1 MQKATLKKAILQI
14 RLMILNFDSTLFYNL
29 SRNSGKTL
37 LIGGWAI
44 FSIWLVG
51 RYLFVYD
58 LELLAFIGFLWV
70 YFGFFVGVLAIILL
84 IIYIILN
91 FNSLHF
97 SIASTLLIILFNIP
111 SVILIL
117 KLHNNIEKKSF
128 VLFHNNTKIDGLKF
142 NFVRGDSKK
151 YIGELDIGESV
162 MFNYEP
168 KYHIDDARFYQDQ
181 EDLKLEIA
189 YENGQTEIMK
199 FPELVSGSCYNIAL
213 TEKFEINK
221 KERIFFEIK

>member
-1 MQKATLKKAILQI
+1 ML
-14 RLMILNFDSTLFYNL
+14 LNFDSTLFYNL

-37 LIGGWAI
+37 LIGGWTI

-58 LELLAFIGFLWV
+58 LEFLAFIGFLWV
-70 YFGFFVGVLAIILL
+70 YFGFFVGVVAIILL
-84 IIYIILN
+84 IIYKILN

-97 SIASTLLIILFNIP
+97 SIGSTLLIILLNIP

-117 KLHNNIEKKSF
+117 KLQNNIQKKSF
-128 VLFHNNTKIDGLKF
+128 VLFHNNTKIDELKF

-168 KYHIDDARFYQDQ
+168 KYHIEDARFYQDQ
-181 EDLKLEIA
+181 EDLRLEIV
-189 YENGQTEIMK
+189 YETGKIKIMK
-199 FPELVSGSCYNIAL
+199 FPELVSGSCYNIVL
-213 TEKFEINK
+213 TEKFEINMK
-221 KERIFFEIK
+221 QRIFFEIQ

>member
-1 MQKATLKKAILQI
+1 
-14 RLMILNFDSTLFYNL
+14 
-29 SRNSGKTL
+29 
-37 LIGGWAI
+37 
-44 FSIWLVG
+44 
-51 RYLFVYD
+51 
-58 LELLAFIGFLWV
+58 
-70 YFGFFVGVLAIILL
+70 
-84 IIYIILN
+84 
-91 FNSLHF
+91 
-97 SIASTLLIILFNIP
+97 
-111 SVILIL
+111 
-117 KLHNNIEKKSF
+117 
-128 VLFHNNTKIDGLKF
+128 
-142 NFVRGDSKK
+142 
-151 YIGELDIGESV
+151 

>member
-1 MQKATLKKAILQI
+1 MQKATLKKEILQI
-14 RLMILNFDSTLFYNL
+14 RLMILNFDSTLFVQFKSKKWKNVIN
-29 SRNSGKTL
+29 RWVGN
-37 LIGGWAI
+37 I
-44 FSIWLVG
+44 IWLVG

-58 LELLAFIGFLWV
+58 LQLLAFIGFLWV

-97 SIASTLLIILFNIP
+97 SIASTLSTILFNIP

-142 NFVRGDSKK
+142 NFVRGDSKI
-151 YIGELDIGESV
+151 YW
-162 MFNYEP
+162 
-168 KYHIDDARFYQDQ
+168 
-181 EDLKLEIA
+181 
-189 YENGQTEIMK
+189 
-199 FPELVSGSCYNIAL
+199 
-213 TEKFEINK
+213 
-221 KERIFFEIK
+221 